1 MDFGSKFLF
10 FKQEFSSLVANL
22 VISGMGVK
30 NTKSQFSIHK
40 TTLGHALTW
49 GVKYT
54 LEVRGPPHHRLQ
66 VQLKY

>member
-1 MDFGSKFLF
+1 MDLGSKFLF

-40 TTLGHALTW
+40 TMLAMP
-49 GVKYT
+49 KK
-54 LEVRGPPHHRLQ
+54 RRDMP
-66 VQLKY
+66 